1 MSLKE
6 QIAADRDRIF
16 LNDTEFAE
24 EHLIESKRIVC
35 VVNEDTVNKI
45 KDGRIVGHVEAD
57 MIIFG
62 KTELLPPDRSL
73 ESIINVDGKEMI
85 VVKWA
90 GAMGMTEIA
99 LRQNR
104 TM

>member
-1 MSLKE
+1 MSLND
-6 QIAADRDRIF
+6 QVAADLDRVF
-16 LNDTEFAE
+16 LNVDDFAD
-24 EHLIESKRIVC
+24 EHLIEGQSVIC

-45 KDGRIVGHVEAD
+45 KDGRIVGH
-57 MIIFG
+57 
-62 KTELLPPDRSL
+62 KTSLLPAERGP

-90 GAMGMTEIA
+90 GSMGLTEIA
-99 LRQNR
+99 LRQNV

>member
-1 MSLKE
+1 MSLKD
-6 QIAADRDRIF
+6 QVAADLDRVF
-16 LNDTEFAE
+16 LNVDDFAD
-24 EHLIESKRIVC
+24 EHMIEGQSVIC

-62 KTELLPPDRSL
+62 KTELLPAERGP

-85 VVKWA
+85 VVKWS
-90 GAMGMTEIA
+90 GSMGLTEIA
-99 LRQNR
+99 LRQNV

>member
-1 MSLKE
+1 MSLKD
-6 QIAADRDRIF
+6 QIAADLDRVF
-16 LNDTEFAE
+16 LNVDDFAD
-24 EHLIESKRIVC
+24 EHLIEGKSVTC

-62 KTELLPPDRSL
+62 KTEKLPAERGP

-90 GAMGMTEIA
+90 GSMGLTEIA
-99 LRQNR
+99 LRQNV

>member
-1 MSLKE
+1 MSLKD
-6 QIAADRDRIF
+6 QIAADRDRVF
-16 LNDTEFAE
+16 LNEDDFAE
-24 EHLIESKRIVC
+24 EHLIEGESVTC

-45 KDGRIVGHVEAD
+45 KEGRIVGHVEAD

-62 KTELLPPDRSL
+62 KTELLPPDRGP

>member
-1 MSLKE
+1 MSLKD
-6 QIAADRDRIF
+6 QVAADLDRVF
-16 LNDTEFAE
+16 LNADDFAE
-24 EHLIESKRIVC
+24 THLIEGTSVIC
-35 VVNEDTVNKI
+35 VVNEDTVNQI
-45 KDGRIVGHVEAD
+45 KEGRIVGHVEAD

-62 KTELLPPDRSL
+62 KTAQLPPERGP

-90 GAMGMTEIA
+90 GSMGLTEIA
-99 LRQNR
+99 LRQNL